1 MKSDLPMM
9 PIGEVRYRERARVR
23 GRVRS
28 VRITPF
34 GDTSTLEAV
43 VADDTGGILVVFY
56 GRPKIGGIDLGRRIE
71 IQGMAGLHRTYL
83 AVINPEYTLLPAA

>member
-1 MKSDLPMM
+1 MKSDLSIV
-9 PIGEVRYRERARVR
+9 PIGAVRYRQRTRVR

-28 VRITPF
+28 MRITPF
-34 GDTSTLEAV
+34 GETSTLEAV

-56 GRPKIGGIDLGRRIE
+56 GRPQVGGIDLGRRIE

-83 AVINPEYTLLPAA
+83 AVANPEYTLLPPD